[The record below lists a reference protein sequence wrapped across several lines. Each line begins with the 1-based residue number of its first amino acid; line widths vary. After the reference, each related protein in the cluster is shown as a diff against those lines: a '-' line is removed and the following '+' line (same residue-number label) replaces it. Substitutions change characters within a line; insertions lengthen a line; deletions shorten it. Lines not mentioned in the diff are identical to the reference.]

1 MQVGTSRHPD
11 WGQFSRAHMLLLL
24 ATPENGARDETT
36 TNAALRDNFDR
47 KSEMEVRRVE
57 AQAKLNRGGVKSY
70 LLLKHPVQP

>member
-47 KSEMEVRRVE
+47 SLKWKRRGQASKSET
-57 AQAKLNRGGVKSY
+57 
-70 LLLKHPVQP
+70 